1 MQICY
6 VLYRLNMQTHVLYFS
21 QLQPYW
27 HTVKFENQEACYFVV
42 HRLNTD
48 VNVNTR

>member
-1 MQICY
+1 M
-6 VLYRLNMQTHVLYFS
+6 LLYFS

-27 HTVKFENQEACYFVV
+27 HTVKFENQKVCYVVV